1 MNLKD
6 AWKRYSVGD
15 RVTDEE
21 LDAMIVEAEAAM
33 TYLCNRLPEYTLAV
47 KDTAL
52 TLAQLKSYQRARKER
67 P

>member
-15 RVTDEE
+15 HVTDEE

-33 TYLCNRLPEYTLAV
+33 AYLHNRLPEYTLVV

-52 TLAQLKSYQRARKER
+52 TLAQLKSYQRVRKER